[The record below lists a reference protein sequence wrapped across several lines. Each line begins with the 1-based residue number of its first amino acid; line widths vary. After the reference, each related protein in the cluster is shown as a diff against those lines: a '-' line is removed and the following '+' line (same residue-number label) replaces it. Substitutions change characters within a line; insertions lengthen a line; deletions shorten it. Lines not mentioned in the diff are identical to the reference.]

1 MRAAVALVL
10 ALAAPPPTAGW
21 EPGREYVYL
30 EGGPG
35 AVLEDRFSVVNPGP
49 RRLTVDLRASR
60 APTPWIALAAGR
72 VTIPARTRAEVPFT
86 VTVPADTPPG
96 EQTATI
102 TASAGGRSEPIRIH
116 LRVSGPKV
124 PALTVEDVS
133 YSGGSVHYTLV
144 NRGNTPLSPR
154 VALHSDGF
162 LTGPAARPPREPGPL
177 PPASRVSL
185 SERWD
190 APALDAVDL
199 RVRATAAGGV
209 RAESAISRTFVPW
222 PVLLPVLGLL
232 LLPVPLW
239 LRRRAKRAG
248 G

>member
-1 MRAAVALVL
+1 MRAALALVL
-10 ALAAPPPTAGW
+10 ALAAPPTADW

-30 EGGPG
+30 EGSPG
-35 AVLEDRFSVVNPGP
+35 TVLEDRVLVTNPGP

-60 APTPWIALAAGR
+60 APTPWIALAADR

-86 VTVPADTPPG
+86 VAVPADTPPG

-102 TASAGGRSEPIRIH
+102 TASAGGRSEPIRVH

-144 NRGNTPLSPR
+144 NRGNTALSPR
-154 VALHSDGF
+154 VALHTDGF
-162 LTGPAARPPREPGPL
+162 LTGSAARPPREPGRL

-209 RAESAISRTFVPW
+209 RAESALSRTFVPW
-222 PVLLPVLGLL
+222 PVLLPLL

-239 LRRRAKRAG
+239 FRRRAKRAG

>member
-1 MRAAVALVL
+1 MRAALALVL
-10 ALAAPPPTAGW
+10 ALAAPPTAGW

-35 AVLEDRFSVVNPGP
+35 TVLEDRVLVTNPGP

-60 APTPWIALAAGR
+60 APTPWIALAAER
-72 VTIPARTRAEVPFT
+72 VTIPARTRAEIPFT

-116 LRVSGPKV
+116 LRVSGPRV

-144 NRGNTPLSPR
+144 NRGNTPLSSR
-154 VALHSDGF
+154 VSLHSDGL
-162 LTGPAARPPREPGPL
+162 LTGPTSHPPREPAVL

-199 RVRATAAGGV
+199 RLRVTAAGGV
-209 RAESAISRTFVPW
+209 SAESTLEKTFVPRTA
-222 PVLLPVLGLL
+222 LLLLLFL

-239 LRRRAKRAG
+239 FRRRAKRAG

>member
-1 MRAAVALVL
+1 MPAALALVL
-10 ALAAPPPTAGW
+10 ALAASPTAGW
-21 EPGREYVYL
+21 ESGREYVYL

-35 AVLEDRFSVVNPGP
+35 TVLEDRVTVTNPGP

-60 APTPWIALAAGR
+60 APTPWIALAADR
-72 VTIPARTRAEVPFT
+72 VTIPARTRAEIPFT

-116 LRVSGPKV
+116 LRVSGPEV

-144 NRGNTPLSPR
+144 NRGNTAVSPR
-154 VALHSDGF
+154 VALHTDGL
-162 LTGPAARPPREPGPL
+162 LTGPADRPPREPGPL
-177 PPASRVSL
+177 PPASRISL

-199 RVRATAAGGV
+199 RLRVTAAGGV
-209 RAESAISRTFVPW
+209 RTESTLSRTFVPW
-222 PVLLPVLGLL
+222 PVLPALLL

-239 LRRRAKRAG
+239 FRRRAKRAG